1 MILTKNEKRVLRL
14 IAIGKDL
21 SINDVAKECG
31 VSPAGAFKILTKL
44 AKEGVLKIKPVANI
58 KVYQF
63 DFENEKTMSVLEL
76 AFIPDELEGR
86 MKSRAEDLKRLREVT
101 SACILFGS
109 YITTKK
115 EPGDLDVLFVV
126 EKQQYEKYK
135 HLLGKVQDITP
146 VKIQDVV
153 QTRADLEQNLR
164 KGDPI
169 VTEALRNGVVLWGF
183 SPLVEV
189 IMNASR

>member
-31 VSPAGAFKILTKL
+31 ISPAGAFKILTKF
-44 AKEGVLKIKPVANI
+44 AKEGVLKIKPIANI
-58 KVYQF
+58 KVYQLN
-63 DFENEKTMSVLEL
+63 FENEKTMSVLEL
-76 AFIPDELEGR
+76 AFIPDKLEGR

-101 SACILFGS
+101 SACISFGS

-135 HLLGKVQDITP
+135 QLLGKVQDITP

-153 QTRADLEQNLR
+153 QTLDDLRQNLR

-169 VTEALRNGVVLWGF
+169 VTEALRNGIVLWGF
-183 SPLVEV
+183 DALVQV
-189 IMNASR
+189 VKNAG